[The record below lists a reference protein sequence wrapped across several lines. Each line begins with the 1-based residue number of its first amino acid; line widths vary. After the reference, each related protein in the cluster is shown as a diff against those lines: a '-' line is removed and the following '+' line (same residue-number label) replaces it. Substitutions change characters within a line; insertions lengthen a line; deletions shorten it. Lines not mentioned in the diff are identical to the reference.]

1 MDNQDEQKENAYEDH
16 VHLEEVK
23 HHRPLTSK
31 SSSMSRT
38 SQTSILAETVA
49 PSGNKRIVLKK
60 DNVKTKSPVKPKT
73 QARQPDAK
81 AVQSNLSKSIKNLP
95 PKEITKSNVSLDEKS
110 EISNASVA
118 VSDEESD
125 RVNEKI

>member
-1 MDNQDEQKENAYEDH
+1 
-16 VHLEEVK
+16 
-23 HHRPLTSK
+23 
-31 SSSMSRT
+31 MSRT

-60 DNVKTKSPVKPKT
+60 DNVKTKSPLKPKT
-73 QARQPDAK
+73 SARQSDAK
-81 AVQSNLSKSIKNLP
+81 AIQSNLSKSIKNLP
-95 PKEITKSNVSLDEKS
+95 TKEITKSNVSLDEN

-125 RVNEKI
+125 RVNTYT